1 MIYYFILLLIQ
12 ISLFHSK
19 IEKALSVQI
28 YKAARNK
35 KNDTTSLCLLY
46 QYHNNRILDFYENDI
61 AKKKYGINCDKTQ
74 NNFNFSVINDSHIYY
89 SNNVNQ
95 SFYIICQEEKETKKE
110 NTFYYCGYVFYF
122 QNFMIYCAHIFGN
135 FYIASGFIINFFN
148 LRYKKTSL
156 WLCLV
161 HFMIFMVEEI
171 FNITASQHEYNPSPI
186 LMYIIITIII
196 LIIMSVSLF
205 TFQFIK
211 SSYKAFSAFNGVI
224 LVYSSLKVLS
234 YLIDKYFI
242 IQWYY
247 TFIGILIS
255 LIVFFILSNE
265 GNKVQISMYSTSIFG
280 AYLFIKG
287 NNYLVGGLTNEV
299 LLKTYYQRHKDFE
312 LNDKEKQYYITESV
326 LYSYIIAFILFAIL
340 GFQHQFRVEM
350 ERLSLPDKE
359 STFKDDEFL
368 DVINKEINVFEMSRS
383 VIEDNN
389 TSEILNESVATNRAS
404 IQGNIC

>member
-1 MIYYFILLLIQ
+1 MIYYFIILLIQ
-12 ISLFHSK
+12 ISLFYSK

-28 YKAARNK
+28 YKAARSK

-46 QYHNNRILDFYENDI
+46 QYHNNRIIDFYENEF
-61 AKKKYGINCDKTQ
+61 AKNKGIICNKSTH
-74 NNFNFSVINDSHIYY
+74 NTFNFSVKNDSYIYT
-89 SNNVNQ
+89 NNTNE
-95 SFYIICQEEKETKKE
+95 SFDIVCQDEKESRKE

-122 QNFMIYCAHIFGN
+122 QNFMIYYAHIFGN
-135 FYIASGFIINFFN
+135 FYIVSGFIINFFN

-156 WLCLV
+156 WLSLV
-161 HFMIFMVEEI
+161 HFMIFMIEEI
-171 FNITASQHEYNPSPI
+171 FNITASQHEYEPSPYLI
-186 LMYIIITIII
+186 YIIITIII
-196 LIIMSVSLF
+196 LIIMTVSLF
-205 TFQFIK
+205 TFKFIK

-247 TFIGILIS
+247 TFIVILIS

-265 GNKVQISMYSTSIFG
+265 GNKIQISIYSTSIFG

-312 LNDKEKQYYITESV
+312 LSNKEEQYYINEIV

-350 ERLSLPDKE
+350 ERLSLPEKE

-368 DVINKEINVFEMSRS
+368 DIINKEINVFEMSRS
-383 VIEDNN
+383 VIEENN
-389 TSEILNESVATNRAS
+389 SSEILNESVATNRAS
-404 IQGNIC
+404 IQGNIY

>member
-1 MIYYFILLLIQ
+1 MLYYFILLLIQ

-35 KNDTTSLCLLY
+35 QNDTTSLCLVY
-46 QYHNNRILDFYENDI
+46 QYHNNRILDFYEKNNID
-61 AKKKYGINCDKTQ
+61 KKNGINCDKTH
-74 NNFNFSVINDSHIYY
+74 NKFNFSVINDSHINY
-89 SNNVNQ
+89 SNNINE
-95 SFYIICQEEKETKKE
+95 SFYIVCQDKEEPKKE
-110 NTFYYCGYVFYF
+110 NTLYYCGYVFYF

-171 FNITASQHEYNPSPI
+171 FNIIASQHEHKPSPI
-186 LMYIIITIII
+186 LMYLIIMIII
-196 LIIMSVSLF
+196 LIIMTASLF

-299 LLKTYYQRHKDFE
+299 LLKKYYQRHKDFE
-312 LNDKEKQYYITESV
+312 LTDKEDQYYISDNAP
-326 LYSYIIAFILFAIL
+326 YSYIIAFILVAIL

-368 DVINKEINVFEMSRS
+368 DVINKEINVFEMSKS
-383 VIEDNN
+383 IIEDNN
-389 TSEILNESVATNRAS
+389 TSEVLNESVATNRAS